1 MPAGGLADAQASC
14 GDLHHLGC
22 RSTGQSCT
30 FVSMSPSGLVSHS
43 NKMTESY
50 CRGAPTLGI
59 DTPEGDMLT
68 PEGDMLTEAR
78 RNTAVVIVLYVY
90 VQIYVHMFI

>member
-59 DTPEGDMLT
+59 DTPE
-68 PEGDMLTEAR
+68 LTEAR